1 MTIRLLLL
9 ARRPLSLDDL
19 PLALLGTDLED
30 SLLVRRP
37 GAIDAAIDD
46 FHPNVALVDTSYQN
60 QRGFDAISEI
70 LARDDDV
77 RVIALTPDPPAL
89 DDIALGTRAGAEGFI
104 DVNTEPEEIAA
115 ALREVAAG
123 GIWLPQDVART
134 ALTQAADDLDVTAA
148 ERRSTLNSIILGLI
162 PLTGLMA
169 AILAFL
175 WRRYL
180 ADIGAR
186 PVDIA
191 LDPGSRVVD
200 AIITLI
206 MLVAVIGPLAFVSN
220 WLDLLRRSDVNRGPL
235 RWLLE
240 RRALAWTVT
249 AALLLTAIGL
259 LLVGTK
265 VLIVLVIGPI
275 VGMALIARALD
286 LDKSIPAV
294 LRIKTGSTRILV
306 GGVALLVAF
315 FAVVTIEVMFVGPQF
330 GTKGAEGFI
339 APTVMGFRA
348 QPMLWIDLDSDG
360 KQHEILYLGGNADLY
375 LLVDPCNDDET
386 LFVSV
391 GASRLIVI
399 DEVTCSHAEGG

>member
-1 MTIRLLLL
+1 
-9 ARRPLSLDDL
+9 
-19 PLALLGTDLED
+19 
-30 SLLVRRP
+30 
-37 GAIDAAIDD
+37 
-46 FHPNVALVDTSYQN
+46 
-60 QRGFDAISEI
+60 
-70 LARDDDV
+70 
-77 RVIALTPDPPAL
+77 
-89 DDIALGTRAGAEGFI
+89 
-104 DVNTEPEEIAA
+104 
-115 ALREVAAG
+115 
-123 GIWLPQDVART
+123 
-134 ALTQAADDLDVTAA
+134 
-148 ERRSTLNSIILGLI
+148 
-162 PLTGLMA
+162 MA

>member
-1 MTIRLLLL
+1 MTVRLLLL
-9 ARRPLSLDDL
+9 ARRPLGLDDL

-37 GAIDAAIDD
+37 SAIETAIDN
-46 FHPNVALVDTSYQN
+46 FHPNVALVDTSYQD
-60 QRGFDAISEI
+60 QKGFDAISDI

-77 RVIALTPDPPAL
+77 RVVALTPDPPAL
-89 DDIALGTRAGAEGFI
+89 DDIALGTRAGAAGFI
-104 DVNTEPEEIAA
+104 DVNTEPEEAA
-115 ALREVAAG
+115 AAIRKVAAG
-123 GIWLPQDVART
+123 GTWLPQEVARA

-162 PLTGLMA
+162 PLTGLVA
-169 AILAFL
+169 AVLVFL

-180 ADIGAR
+180 GDIGAR

-191 LDPGSRVVD
+191 VDPGSRVVD
-200 AIITLI
+200 ALMTLI
-206 MLVAVIGPLAFVSN
+206 VLVAVIGPLAFVSN

-249 AALLLTAIGL
+249 AALLLTATGL

-265 VLIVLVIGPI
+265 VLMVLVIGPI
-275 VGMALIARALD
+275 VGMALIARALN
-286 LDKSIPAV
+286 LDESMPAV
-294 LRIKTGSTRILV
+294 LRIKTSPTRILV
-306 GGVALLVAF
+306 RGAALLIAF
-315 FAVVTIEVMFVGPQF
+315 FAVVTIEVMFLGPQF

-339 APTVMGFRA
+339 APTVLGFRA
-348 QPMLWIDLDSDG
+348 QPMSWIDLESDG
-360 KQHEILYLGGNADLY
+360 KQQDVLYLGGNADLY
-375 LLVDPCNDDET
+375 LLVDPCNDDKT
-386 LFVSV
+386 LFISV

-399 DEVTCSHAEGG
+399 EEVTCSPADGG

>member
-1 MTIRLLLL
+1 MTIRLLLV
-9 ARRPLSLDDL
+9 ARRPFGLDDL
-19 PLALLGTDLED
+19 PLERLGTDLED

-37 GAIDAAIDD
+37 SAIDAAIEE
-46 FHPNVALVDTSYQN
+46 FHPNVALVDTSYQD
-60 QRGFDAISEI
+60 QKGFNAISEI

-77 RVIALTPDPPAL
+77 RVVALTPDPPTL
-89 DDIALGTRAGAEGFI
+89 DDIALGTRAGADGFI
-104 DVNTEPEEIAA
+104 DVNTDPEEVAT

-123 GIWLPQDVART
+123 GTWLPQDVART

-148 ERRSTLNSIILGLI
+148 ERRSRLNSIVIGLI
-162 PLTGLMA
+162 PLTGLVA
-169 AILAFL
+169 AILVFL

-180 ADIGAR
+180 AEIGAR

-191 LDPGSRVVD
+191 VDPGSRVVD
-200 AIITLI
+200 ALITLI
-206 MLVAVIGPLAFVSN
+206 VLIAVVGPLALVSN
-220 WLDLLRRSDVNRGPL
+220 WLDLLRRSHVNRGPL

-240 RRALAWTVT
+240 RQALAWMVT

-259 LLVGTK
+259 LMVGTK
-265 VLIVLVIGPI
+265 VLIVLVIGPT
-275 VGMALIARALD
+275 VGVALIARALD
-286 LDKSIPAV
+286 LDESMPAV
-294 LRIKTGSTRILV
+294 LRVKTSSTRIFV
-306 GGVALLVAF
+306 RGAALLVAF

-348 QPMLWIDLDSDG
+348 QPMSWIDFDSDS
-360 KQHEILYLGGNADLY
+360 KQRDVLYIGGNADLY

-391 GASRLIVI
+391 GGTRLIVI
-399 DEVTCSHAEGG
+399 DEVTCSPADRG